1 MPSPTVERLSPDHYE
16 PERVPPRLAALSGR
30 PDTLPSGSPAKVGVL
45 DLAFE
50 HQAGRTELVGR
61 YQKSPLQ
68 LMRPLYVDPHLPD
81 MAFVYVMATGGGIAQ
96 ADRYRMDVRCGPDTR
111 VHVTTQAATKVYGME
126 HDYATQLVRLT
137 AEPGS
142 YVEYLPDPLI
152 PFARAR
158 FYQHTLVTVSP
169 GATVVLGETVA
180 AGRLARGER
189 HAYEYLAT
197 DLEFRRPDGTLLA
210 LDTLRLEPGEAAGPA
225 VQAGHDHVASLFVA
239 TDRVAP
245 EAIADA
251 LHAALAHLELP
262 YGVSVLPHDC
272 GAWLR
277 VLGDSPPRVAD
288 AHRAAWSAVR
298 RLLTGGPAPDLRK
311 P

>member
-1 MPSPTVERLSPDHYE
+1 MPSPTVDRLSPEYYE
-16 PERVPPRLAALSGR
+16 PARVPPRLAALAGP
-30 PDTLPSGSPAKVGVL
+30 PDTLPSGSPAKVGIL

-158 FYQHTLVTVSP
+158 FYQHTSVTVAP
-169 GATVVLGETVA
+169 GATAVVGETVA
-180 AGRLARGER
+180 AGRLARDER
-189 HAYEYLAT
+189 HAYHHLAT

-210 LDTLRLEPGEAAGPA
+210 VDTLRLEAGAAAGPA
-225 VQAGHDHVASLFVA
+225 VQAGHDHVSSLFVV
-239 TDRVAP
+239 TDRAP
-245 EAIADA
+245 KEIADA
-251 LHAALAHLELP
+251 LHAALAFLELP
-262 YGVSVLPHDC
+262 YGVSILPHDC
-272 GAWLR
+272 GAWIR
-277 VLGDSPPRVAD
+277 ILGDSPPRIAE
-288 AHRAAWSAVR
+288 AQHAAWSSVR
-298 RLLTGGPAPDLRK
+298 RLLTDGPAPDLRK